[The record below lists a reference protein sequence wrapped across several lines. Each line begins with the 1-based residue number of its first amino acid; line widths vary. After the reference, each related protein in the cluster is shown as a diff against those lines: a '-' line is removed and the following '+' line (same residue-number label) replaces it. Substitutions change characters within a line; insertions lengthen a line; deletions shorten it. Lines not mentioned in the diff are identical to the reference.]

1 VRDAVIPLDRGLVKH
16 RILVHMGK
24 SEQAGGGGTDG
35 TSRTP

>member
-24 SEQAGGGGTDG
+24 SEQAA
-35 TSRTP
+35 